1 MTAIELPKPVTSLA
15 LDAGWHRDPMGE
27 HRLRYFDG
35 AEWTDHV
42 THFGPWPCEG
52 CDSVDTTND

>member
-1 MTAIELPKPVTSLA
+1 MTAIELPNPVAPIA
-15 LDAGWHRDPMGE
+15 LEAGWHRDPRGE

-35 AEWTDHV
+35 AKWTDNV

-52 CDSVDTTND
+52 CGPIPATDR